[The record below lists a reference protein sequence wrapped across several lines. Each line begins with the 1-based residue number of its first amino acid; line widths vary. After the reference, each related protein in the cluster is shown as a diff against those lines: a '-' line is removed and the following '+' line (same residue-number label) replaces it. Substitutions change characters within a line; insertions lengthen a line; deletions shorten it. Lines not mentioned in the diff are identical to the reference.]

1 MNACVHANDRD
12 FWTSSDFDDSKEKGE
27 RPFSGQTVK
36 TCLLLWS
43 FGLQALCAMSN
54 MPGSDEM
61 LRIGDHGDIL
71 LAVDSG
77 LAVCMQ
83 CKNEVLKTCSFL
95 GLNP

>member
-1 MNACVHANDRD
+1 
-12 FWTSSDFDDSKEKGE
+12 
-27 RPFSGQTVK
+27 
-36 TCLLLWS
+36 
-43 FGLQALCAMSN
+43 MSN

-77 LAVCMQ
+77 LAVCMH